1 MCGISCFSG
10 NLIRESKIVQN
21 VLWFYN
27 HGVEKGA
34 LLTSVSDHILG
45 NTLSS
50 KHSPIVNEEIP
61 LC

>member
-1 MCGISCFSG
+1 
-10 NLIRESKIVQN
+10 

-27 HGVEKGA
+27 YGVEKGA